1 MESLLT
7 ISIGEYTTV
16 EISLR
21 LTVALISMT
30 AVLMALASGSVSHRN
45 RIALILPAV
54 ALGGAAWFESGVW
67 VGWKEAFELTGSA
80 YCVTGHLLA
89 GEDRIIAWSLGVP
102 AILFAIGIVC
112 LPRGRALERLAAV
125 TLALALATPFS
136 NVVWVVLYGWI
147 YWQIG
152 SCLSGSASSKL
163 CIHAALISI
172 AFGFFL
178 NTLGSHHL
186 FSFGGGASG
195 ELVRAE
201 VILSLVDV
209 VSFVITS
216 VFFLLNILRL
226 PRQDQEGAA

>member
-152 SCLSGSASSKL
+152 SCLSGSFIKTL
-163 CIHAALISI
+163 HPCCPDQHRLWILFEHVGIS
-172 AFGFFL
+172 
-178 NTLGSHHL
+178 
-186 FSFGGGASG
+186 
-195 ELVRAE
+195 
-201 VILSLVDV
+201 
-209 VSFVITS
+209 SFV
-216 VFFLLNILRL
+216 FLRWRSERGTC
-226 PRQDQEGAA
+226 PG